1 MIGYAPPPAWADLAV
16 LTTIPLRR
24 TADDRALARPW
35 MLGGEQA
42 FWFSRGAWALAALAR
57 ALAKA
62 NGGRAPIFWVPDY
75 FCDQSLWPLREEA
88 AKIRFYPI
96 GLDLAPD
103 YVACREM
110 ARHEPPE
117 IFVLVHYFGHPAD
130 GARAAEFCR
139 EVGALLL
146 EDAAHVLVP
155 AKGIGSHGDLVLYSP
170 YKTLG
175 LPDGALLLA
184 RETPRDLEP
193 AVRSMAGVAPSP
205 RGWLLKRLVQMSA
218 PRALGFRLA
227 ARGGLAFGEDP
238 KAAPLPATA
247 RASRVARSLVA
258 RADQGLVSSAERRF
272 GQAATLTE
280 VFAAREGWA
289 PLFEKVPAGV
299 APYRLVM
306 RCADEATAAT
316 LYARIRAGRGLA
328 ETWPDLPP
336 EVRAAPERHSQALA
350 LRRTLLLFPV
360 HHRLAPEALARL
372 YRPLVT

>member
-1 MIGYAPPPAWADLAV
+1 VIGYAPPPAWADLAA

-24 TADDRALARPW
+24 TAGDQALARPW
-35 MLGGEQA
+35 MLGGERA
-42 FWFSRGAWALAALAR
+42 IWFSRGAWALAALAR
-57 ALAKA
+57 ASAKA
-62 NGGRAPIFWVPDY
+62 KGGRAPIFWVPDY
-75 FCDQSLWPLREEA
+75 FCDQSLWPLRGEG

-96 GLDLAPD
+96 GPDLAPD

-110 ARHEPPE
+110 AVDEPPE
-117 IFVLVHYFGHPAD
+117 VFVLVHYFGHPAD
-130 GARAAEFCR
+130 GAPAAELCR
-139 EVGALLL
+139 EIGALLL
-146 EDAAHVLVP
+146 EDAAHVLAP
-155 AKGIGSHGDLVLYSP
+155 AEAIGNHGEFVLYSP

-184 RETPRDLEP
+184 RETPRGLEP
-193 AVRSMAGVAPSP
+193 AVRSMEGVAPSP

-218 PRALGFRLA
+218 PRALGLRLA
-227 ARGGLAFGEDP
+227 AHGGLAFDEDP
-238 KAAPLPATA
+238 KAAPLAATPRPSA
-247 RASRVARSLVA
+247 VARSLLA

-272 GQAATLTE
+272 AQAVALGE
-280 VFAAREGWA
+280 VLAERQGWK
-289 PLFEKVPAGV
+289 PLFEPAPSGA

-316 LYARIRAGRGLA
+316 LYARVRAGGGLV

-360 HHRLAPEALARL
+360 HHRIAPEALARL
-372 YRPLVT
+372 YRPLVA